1 MARDGLSRT
10 GWSGGK
16 VVELGGP
23 SPKMANTVLVVDDE
37 RNIVQLARL
46 YLSNEGFRVEEA
58 NDGKQALEKVRAL
71 KPDLVILDL
80 MMPELDGLSVCR
92 EIRKTSNVPIIILT
106 ARNDDVDKI
115 VGLEVGADDYVTK
128 PFNPRELV
136 ARVKAVLRR
145 SNDNVPTDAPLVV
158 GDIHLDPGRREV
170 SVAGKQIQLRAK
182 EFDLLAAFMRYQG
195 MVLDRERLLSLVWG
209 QDFYGDT
216 RTIDVHVAWLREK
229 LSGAKARVQTVWGV
243 GYKLVL
249 DEEASTAKP

>member
-1 MARDGLSRT
+1 MV
-10 GWSGGK
+10 GK
-16 VVELGGP
+16 GNGP

-37 RNIVQLARL
+37 KNIVQLARL
-46 YLSNEGFRVEEA
+46 YLGNEGFRVEEA
-58 NDGKQALEKVRAL
+58 NDGKQALEKARLVN
-71 KPDLVILDL
+71 PDLIILDI
-80 MMPELDGLSVCR
+80 MMPEMDGLSVCR
-92 EIRKTSNVPIIILT
+92 ELRKTSNVPIIILT
-106 ARNDDVDKI
+106 ARDDDVDKI

-145 SNDNVPTDAPLVV
+145 SQGSVEPESVLEV
-158 GDIHLDPGRREV
+158 GDLRLDPARREV
-170 SVAGKQIQLRAK
+170 SIDGKPINLRAK

-195 MVLDRERLLSLVWG
+195 LVLDRERLLSIVWG

-249 DEEASTAKP
+249 DEETTTAKP